1 MLERERSENFSGN
14 NAVKFLCHIAPI
26 HGREKSLSE
35 CLASRIARW
44 REDHPDLQFERF
56 ERLPNDP
63 FRSEAPYRATLGIR
77 GNAATPDRLAR
88 LLDGF
93 AAEIEDVARAELGTA
108 LVGTDIAFREPDPNC
123 AVRLEYLMRRKDDS
137 DHESYLRRYRD
148 VHSRFGLAT
157 PGARGYVQFHVDPEA
172 SQAVAR
178 AAGLGVWD
186 IDSVSELHL
195 GSLDEFLEAIT
206 QSSVGAE
213 AIADEKLFVDRAH
226 SFYLCSRNPERP
238 RASTP

>member
-1 MLERERSENFSGN
+1 M
-14 NAVKFLCHIAPI
+14 
-26 HGREKSLSE
+26 
-35 CLASRIARW
+35 ASRIERW
-44 REDHPDLQFERF
+44 REDHRDLHFERL

-63 FRSEAPYRATLGIR
+63 FRSEAPYRATVGIR
-77 GNAATPDRLAR
+77 GNTATPERLAR

-93 AAEIEDVARAELGTA
+93 AEEIQDVARTELGTA
-108 LVGTDIAFREPDPNC
+108 LVGTDVAFRPPHPECP
-123 AVRLEYLMRRKDDS
+123 VRLEYLMRRKEGY
-137 DHESYLRRYRD
+137 DHESYLSRYRD

-172 SQAVAR
+172 SQAVGR

-195 GSLDEFLEAIT
+195 GSLEEFLEAVA